1 VAIKN
6 MKKQN
11 QKPIK
16 KEDRKSEIS
25 RITGVFDKSMTA
37 DEVGIDE
44 ILSLVNKEKLT
55 EQETKRLNELQ
66 QEVTE
71 IHGLKNGL
79 WAGAATY
86 KKYRNFI
93 YTTRA
98 SLVKEFN
105 CKTSLELMLVDRIV
119 ANYWR
124 AMRIET
130 LLCPY
135 IEWNDDYP
143 FSQLRVNIIKE
154 LGKSLES
161 ASRQMTTSILLLKEM
176 KQPGLN
182 VKINAGNAFVAQNQ
196 QFNLNKNENIE
207 NNEPK

>member
-1 VAIKN
+1 MKN
-6 MKKQN
+6 NDQNKKLIKKQ
-11 QKPIK
+11 
-16 KEDRKSEIS
+16 DRKAELD

-37 DEVGIDE
+37 DGVGIEE
-44 ILSLVNKEKLT
+44 ILTLVNKEKLT
-55 EQETKRLNELQ
+55 EQETKRLNQLS

-71 IHGLKNGL
+71 IHGLKNGF
-79 WAGAATY
+79 WAGATTY

-98 SLVKEFN
+98 NLIKEYD
-105 CKTSLELMLVDRIV
+105 CKTSIELMLVDRIV

-130 LLCPY
+130 LLCSY

-143 FSQLRVNIIKE
+143 FSQLRVNIVKE

-182 VKINAGNAFVAQNQ
+182 VKINAGNAFVGHNQ
-196 QFNLNKNENIE
+196 QFNLNKNENNE
-207 NNEPK
+207 TNEPK

>member
-1 VAIKN
+1 
-6 MKKQN
+6 
-11 QKPIK
+11 
-16 KEDRKSEIS
+16 
-25 RITGVFDKSMTA
+25 
-37 DEVGIDE
+37 
-44 ILSLVNKEKLT
+44 
-55 EQETKRLNELQ
+55 
-66 QEVTE
+66 
-71 IHGLKNGL
+71 
-79 WAGAATY
+79 TY

>member
-1 VAIKN
+1 
-6 MKKQN
+6 
-11 QKPIK
+11 
-16 KEDRKSEIS
+16 
-25 RITGVFDKSMTA
+25 MTA
-37 DEVGIDE
+37 DEVGIEE

-182 VKINAGNAFVAQNQ
+182 VKINAGNAFVGQNQ